1 MCQCFCTITNSYTP
15 IASRLRTVTHG
26 NSTAFG
32 CLRIITEGHGGT
44 AISTCIGTEGLVII
58 KTYQVIA
65 FIKTGTCIVSQRKS
79 VRGLHACFVAD
90 SYAVVS
96 NCARITTDSH
106 RLCTL
111 TDSACTNSN
120 SIDILSCRIMTDGN
134 TTALIRN
141 ARCRCRRVNGY
152 FRTVTDGD
160 TVLTFRFTRIT
171 NTDSCPCTHRHTVIT
186 ASVCIITDSDTTVI
200 FSLCTVTS
208 CNRCP
213 QDIRRHH
220 NACQHNGNC
229 CSTYHFRKYN
239 RQRGTFRH
247 VFCCFCHNDIAAL
260 CAIPNHFKY
269 SIH

>member
-65 FIKTGTCIVSQRKS
+65 FIKTGTCIVSQRKA
-79 VRGLHACFVAD
+79 VRGLYTCFVTD

-120 SIDILSCRIMTDGN
+120 SIDILSCRIMTDGD
-134 TTALIRN
+134 TTALICN
-141 ARCRCRRVNGY
+141 TWCCRSRVNTY
-152 FRTVTDGD
+152 CSTM
-160 TVLTFRFTRIT
+160 
-171 NTDSCPCTHRHTVIT
+171 
-186 ASVCIITDSDTTVI
+186 TDSDTVLAFRFRWIIFTNSSVCTHSHTIVTASICSVTNRDTTVVFSCRSDTI
-200 FSLCTVTS
+200 F
-208 CNRCP
+208 NRCP
-213 QDIRRHH
+213 QGIRRHH

-229 CSTYHFRKYN
+229 CSTYHFREYN

-247 VFCCFCHNDIAAL
+247 VFCCFCHNNIAAL